1 MEIELLEKKDQPL
14 LSRLDVTF
22 RITHPNERTPR
33 RSDVREELASQL
45 SVKKGNVIIDNM
57 KAVFGKSETM
67 GFAKI
72 YKSDKEAKEIEREHI
87 LVRNKLISGKSE
99 KGKEK
104 KEEAPKKEEKTEE
117 KTVEK
122 AEEKTSEKAEE
133 KTDEKTEEKSEEKTE
148 D

>member
-45 SVKKGNVIIDNM
+45 SVKKVNVIIDNM

-87 LVRNKLISGKSE
+87 LVRNKLISGKPDKSA
-99 KGKEK
+99 EK
-104 KEEAPKKEEKTEE
+104 KEEASKKEEKAEEKAEEKPEEKTEE
-117 KTVEK
+117 KV
-122 AEEKTSEKAEE
+122 EE
-133 KTDEKTEEKSEEKTE
+133 KTDKKTEEKKEEKAE

>member
-1 MEIELLEKKDQPL
+1 MEIELIEKKDQPL

-45 SVKKGNVIIDNM
+45 NVKKGNVIVDNM

-72 YKSDKEAKEIEREHI
+72 YKSEKEAKAIEREHI
-87 LVRNKLISGKSE
+87 LIRNKLISGKAS
-99 KGKEK
+99 KGEEK
-104 KEEAPKKEEKTEE
+104 KEKTSEEKEEEKPKEKAEETPEE
-117 KTVEK
+117 KPDEK
-122 AEEKTSEKAEE
+122 AEEKTE
-133 KTDEKTEEKSEEKTE
+133 
-148 D
+148 